1 MGRDL
6 YKKNNTVRD
15 IFNKVD
21 DLLNYKLTKI
31 MFEGPE
37 DELRQTRNSQI
48 AIFIYSYCLYQL
60 LKILKNVQPDMAAG
74 HSLGEY
80 TALVSAEALTFD
92 DALQLVKVRAEAMQS
107 AATLNKGTMAAIL
120 GFNEMVVE
128 DICSEV
134 RASIG
139 IVQIANFN
147 CPGQVVISGSPE
159 AVDEAIK
166 QIKER
171 GVLFIKKLNVSG
183 AFHSAL
189 MGTAQ
194 PKLAEALK
202 ETPIQSPKFP
212 VYANVTGIPFIDVE
226 NIRLLL
232 PKQLTSPVQWTKT
245 VQQMIS
251 AGVDEIIEVGPGNVL
266 QGLCR
271 RISDKVILRGICDLA
286 SIENFCGR

>member
-1 MGRDL
+1 
-6 YKKNNTVRD
+6 
-15 IFNKVD
+15 
-21 DLLNYKLTKI
+21 
-31 MFEGPE
+31 
-37 DELRQTRNSQI
+37 
-48 AIFIYSYCLYQL
+48 
-60 LKILKNVQPDMAAG
+60 
-74 HSLGEY
+74 
-80 TALVSAEALTFD
+80 
-92 DALQLVKVRAEAMQS
+92 
-107 AATLNKGTMAAIL
+107 
-120 GFNEMVVE
+120 
-128 DICSEV
+128 
-134 RASIG
+134 
-139 IVQIANFN
+139 
-147 CPGQVVISGSPE
+147 
-159 AVDEAIK
+159 
-166 QIKER
+166 
-171 GVLFIKKLNVSG
+171 
-183 AFHSAL
+183 

>member
-171 GVLFIKKLNVSG
+171 GVLFIKNSM
-183 AFHSAL
+183 S
-189 MGTAQ
+189 
-194 PKLAEALK
+194 LARS
-202 ETPIQSPKFP
+202 I
-212 VYANVTGIPFIDVE
+212 
-226 NIRLLL
+226 LL
-232 PKQLTSPVQWTKT
+232 
-245 VQQMIS
+245 
-251 AGVDEIIEVGPGNVL
+251 
-266 QGLCR
+266 
-271 RISDKVILRGICDLA
+271 
-286 SIENFCGR
+286 